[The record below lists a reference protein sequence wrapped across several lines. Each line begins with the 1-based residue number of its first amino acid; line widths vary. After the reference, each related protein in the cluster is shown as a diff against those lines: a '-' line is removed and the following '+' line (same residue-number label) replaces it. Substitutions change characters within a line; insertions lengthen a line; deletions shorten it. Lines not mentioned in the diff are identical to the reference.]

1 MNYNWDLGTLVSC
14 PCPCSSC
21 SWNSILTKQIQQIK
35 VIQYDIWY
43 SILVSFGSIFWY
55 LVLLDFPRHS
65 RHKNTLNIYIYMYF
79 HTIEIEILI
88 LFSFLS
94 VSTWISW
101 HLRFFF
107 HLELIQLCVSVIARN
122 LINFFSI
129 HKIQKIP
136 EKCCQILLIY
146 HIYLLL
152 FSYLF

>member
-1 MNYNWDLGTLVSC
+1 MALLFHVHVRVHHVHEIL
-14 PCPCSSC
+14 
-21 SWNSILTKQIQQIK
+21 SWQNKFNKSKF
-35 VIQYDIWY
+35 QYDILY
-43 SILVSFGSIFWY
+43 SILVSFGSIFSY
-55 LVLLDFPRHS
+55 LVLFDFPRHS

-107 HLELIQLCVSVIARN
+107 HLEVIQLCVSVIARN
-122 LINFFSI
+122 LINLFFNTQDTEN
-129 HKIQKIP
+129 HN
-136 EKCCQILLIY
+136 KCCQILLIY

-152 FSYLF
+152 FSYLL